1 MPSGDVLANVEVD
14 ICNRAIDLA
23 GGQRVN
29 SLEENSEEARL
40 CSSHLKFLRW
50 KLLYDNDW
58 KFASRI
64 SESIAEKTPVPDVDE
79 WDHKYLINMPDFIR
93 FREIMDTDNT
103 YTIGYMADGAEQGQR
118 VLYTNENPPITI
130 RYTANATLGVWSVG
144 FVESITYFL
153 AAELSRSLVDTSQQS
168 LELRGIAEQKKA
180 EAILEDANESQDEVS
195 VELLV
200 NLR

>member
-1 MPSGDVLANVEVD
+1 MAMGIL
-14 ICNRAIDLA
+14 IHIL
-23 GGQRVN
+23 
-29 SLEENSEEARL
+29 
-40 CSSHLKFLRW
+40 SHLKFLRW

-144 FVESITYFL
+144 FIESITYFL